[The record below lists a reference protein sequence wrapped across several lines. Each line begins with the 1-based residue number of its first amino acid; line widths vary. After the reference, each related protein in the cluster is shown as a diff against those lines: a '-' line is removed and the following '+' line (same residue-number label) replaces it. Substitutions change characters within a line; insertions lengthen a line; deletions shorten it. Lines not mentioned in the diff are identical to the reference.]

1 MKKLAVFG
9 AVLLVVV
16 GLATSPA
23 LAATGSAQ
31 DALVLSAGD
40 QAFLATLAVPEV
52 TPAPELTAKRPGVV
66 AKALCTV
73 TVNCG
78 STSVSCSSN
87 TSSVDCEGVN
97 RNCAAGERGRVTC
110 NGVTTWC
117 PLCPPPPSY
126 CQTLL
131 AQCITSCPNE
141 CVKSFR
147 CSPYSCVCG
156 PPCI

>member
-23 LAATGSAQ
+23 LAAT
-31 DALVLSAGD
+31 DSAGD

-66 AKALCTV
+66 AKALCSV

-78 STSVSCSSN
+78 STSVSCSSD
-87 TSSVDCEGVN
+87 TSSVSCSGIN

-117 PLCPPPPSY
+117 PFCPPPPSD

-131 AQCITSCPNE
+131 AQ
-141 CVKSFR
+141 
-147 CSPYSCVCG
+147 
-156 PPCI
+156 

>member
-52 TPAPELTAKRPGVV
+52 TPAPELTAKRPNRINRRLRMGE
-66 AKALCTV
+66 ATA
-73 TVNCG
+73 
-78 STSVSCSSN
+78 SV
-87 TSSVDCEGVN
+87 
-97 RNCAAGERGRVTC
+97 
-110 NGVTTWC
+110 
-117 PLCPPPPSY
+117 PPPFADSAPENS
-126 CQTLL
+126 
-131 AQCITSCPNE
+131 
-141 CVKSFR
+141 R
-147 CSPYSCVCG
+147 
-156 PPCI
+156 

>member
-1 MKKLAVFG
+1 V
-9 AVLLVVV
+9 
-16 GLATSPA
+16 S
-23 LAATGSAQ
+23 
-31 DALVLSAGD
+31 
-40 QAFLATLAVPEV
+40 
-52 TPAPELTAKRPGVV
+52 
-66 AKALCTV
+66 
-73 TVNCG
+73 CG
-78 STSVSCSSN
+78 STSVSCSSD
-87 TSSVDCEGVN
+87 TSSVSCSGIN

-117 PLCPPPPSY
+117 PLCPPPPSN

-131 AQCITSCPNE
+131 AQCVNSCPGG